1 MPFVEERRFREKSRF
16 DQEFCSGHVRFE
28 MLIIS
33 QMSEIKKEESGFRI
47 SRIYL
52 VFKGCETG
60 YGNSEEV
67 YREEKGAEC
76 GLGPLKLVVLTVN
89 LIREWK
95 MNIYIKA
102 NSPYAF
108 KLKVY
113 TSVKLSMLSLFNIRH
128 SYGRKLLN
136 LFMMRRL
143 CTVGVY

>member
-1 MPFVEERRFREKSRF
+1 
-16 DQEFCSGHVRFE
+16 
-28 MLIIS
+28 
-33 QMSEIKKEESGFRI
+33 
-47 SRIYL
+47 
-52 VFKGCETG
+52 
-60 YGNSEEV
+60 
-67 YREEKGAEC
+67 
-76 GLGPLKLVVLTVN
+76 
-89 LIREWK
+89 